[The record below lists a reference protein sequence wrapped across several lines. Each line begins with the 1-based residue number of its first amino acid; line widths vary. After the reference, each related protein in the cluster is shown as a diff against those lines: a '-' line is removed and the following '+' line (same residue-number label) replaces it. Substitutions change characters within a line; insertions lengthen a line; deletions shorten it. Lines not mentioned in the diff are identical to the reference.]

1 MSFLELWQ
9 LFRRRWW
16 VIALV
21 AVVAAAVALGYSL
34 AQAPSYRGHAEVVVL
49 PSRADWNLSMYLEAR
64 MRVFRAVLLA
74 LPETDASLPPDLA
87 DRTHVQL
94 VPEEGRVVIEVDD
107 RDPQQAAVL
116 ANTLADRLRAWVD
129 EFNETQ
135 VGIDHI
141 YVRTLVLAEVPKS
154 PSSPRYKVNTAAGA
168 VLGALLGLPLAFLWD
183 ALEDTLGDPERAAA
197 RLGIA
202 VWPTLPPFPADRVAP
217 QQEPSGDIAAAFHRL
232 HTSLRLATPTPW
244 HTLAVLGPTPADLPP
259 ALVADLGAAI
269 AQEGAT
275 VLLVDADFSRPALHE
290 PFGLAPTPSLTAFL
304 QQERAEKPAAA
315 QTGVQGLSLLPA
327 GEPLPP
333 AGQAVALQRA
343 ARALPAL
350 AAAAEVV
357 LLRLPDPQS
366 SPEGLFLAARAGAVL
381 LTARAGR
388 SRGRE
393 VRRALAALGNVQ
405 ASVLGLVLWPERRG
419 RD

>member
-1 MSFLELWQ
+1 MSFLEFWQ
-9 LFRRRWW
+9 LIRRRWW
-16 VIALV
+16 VIVLV
-21 AVVAAAVALGYSL
+21 AVVAAVAALGYSL

-74 LPETDASLPPDLA
+74 LPETDPSLPSDLA

-116 ANTLADRLRAWVD
+116 ANALADRLRTWVD
-129 EFNETQ
+129 DFNETQ
-135 VGIDHI
+135 AGIDHI
-141 YVRTLVLAEVPKS
+141 YVRTLVPAEVPKS

-183 ALEDTLGDPERAAA
+183 ALDDTLGDAERAAA

-202 VWPTLPPFPADRVAP
+202 VWPALPPFPAEGVAP
-217 QQEPSGDIAAAFHRL
+217 QQEPDGDVAAAFHRL
-232 HTSLRLATPTPW
+232 HTSLRLAAPEPW
-244 HTLAVLGPTPADLPP
+244 HTLAVVGPTPADLPA
-259 ALVADLGAAI
+259 ALVADLGAAV

-275 VLLVDADFSRPALHE
+275 VLLVDADFRRPALHG
-290 PFGLAPTPSLTAFL
+290 PFGLPPTPGLAAFL
-304 QQERAEKPAAA
+304 QQEGAGKPTAA
-315 QTGVQGLSLLPA
+315 QTAVKGLSLLPA
-327 GEPLPP
+327 GEALPP
-333 AGQAVALQRA
+333 AGQAVALQRT
-343 ARALPAL
+343 ARALPDL

-357 LLRLPDPQS
+357 LVRLPDPQS
-366 SPEGLFLAARAGAVL
+366 SPEGLFLAAQADAVL

-388 SRGRE
+388 SRGRD
-393 VRRALAALGNVQ
+393 VRRALAALRNVR
-405 ASVLGLVLWPERRG
+405 ATVLGLVLWSERQG